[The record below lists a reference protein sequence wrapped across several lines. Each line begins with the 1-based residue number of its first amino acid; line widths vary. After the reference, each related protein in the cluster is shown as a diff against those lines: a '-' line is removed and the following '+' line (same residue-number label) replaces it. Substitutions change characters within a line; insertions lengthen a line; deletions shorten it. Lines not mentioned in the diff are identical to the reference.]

1 MIVDEVLQELST
13 SNKPEARALHK
24 GLTSKTQLFGFKKGM
39 SLKQHEVHM
48 ETTVFVLEGRIIYKD
63 AKGREKTLD
72 KYHSLDLP
80 VRVVHTL
87 EAGEDALCLM
97 IQG

>member
-1 MIVDEVLQELST
+1 MIVDEVLRELAT

-24 GLTSKTQLFGFKKGM
+24 GLNSKTQLFGFKKGM

-63 AKGREKTLD
+63 VRGREKTLD

-80 VRVVHTL
+80 VEVVHTL
-87 EAGEDALCLM
+87 EAGEDSLCLM